1 MDSQQVFSQILPQ
14 LQQLQQ
20 ALQQNKTPP
29 PLPPD
34 AQVVKDTAMAET
46 QRKAAK
52 DKQDGQI
59 AQAKLQ
65 DSQQRGQAD
74 MQAKAQDAQQSG
86 QLQLQ
91 IANINNQARIQIENA
106 KLMHETI
113 NQPQQGVQNVN
124 Q

>member
-1 MDSQQVFSQILPQ
+1 
-14 LQQLQQ
+14 
-20 ALQQNKTPP
+20 
-29 PLPPD
+29 
-34 AQVVKDTAMAET
+34 MAET

-113 NQPQQGVQNVN
+113 NQPQQGVPNGSI
-124 Q
+124 